1 MWLGIFLICVGIVYI
16 LNNTGVL
23 RGDAWD
29 YILAIFFII
38 LGASIIIKR
47 VKRDKKT
54 TISNGIPK

>member
-23 RGDAWD
+23 RGDVWD

-47 VKRDKKT
+47 VKKNKRA
-54 TISNGIPK
+54 TIPNGNPK

>member
-1 MWLGIFLICVGIVYI
+1 MWVGVFLICVGIVYI

-23 RGDAWD
+23 RGDTWD

-54 TISNGIPK
+54 TISNGNPK